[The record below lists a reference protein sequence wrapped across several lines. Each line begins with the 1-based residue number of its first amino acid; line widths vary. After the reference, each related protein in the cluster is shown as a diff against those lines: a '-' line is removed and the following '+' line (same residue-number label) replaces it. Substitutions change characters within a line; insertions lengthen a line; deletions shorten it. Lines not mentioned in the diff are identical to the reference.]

1 MKLLGRVFLVLVVL
15 AFALAGVSY
24 GSEGQ
29 VTIKR
34 DNFGVGHV
42 YADTV
47 YGLYYG
53 YGYAVAQDRLFQMEM
68 AKRSTQGKVA
78 EVLGSRAART
88 KRLHRS
94 ARDQKPALRRSTQN
108 V

>member
-1 MKLLGRVFLVLVVL
+1 MRLLGSIFSVLVML
-15 AFALAGVSY
+15 SFALTGVSY
-24 GSEGQ
+24 GNGDK

-34 DNFGVGHV
+34 DNYGVGHV

-47 YGLYYG
+47 YGIFYG

-78 EVLGSRAART
+78 EVLGE
-88 KRLHRS
+88 KHVEFDKRS
-94 ARDQKPALRRSTQN
+94 AYARVSLTPDT
-108 V
+108 

>member
-1 MKLLGRVFLVLVVL
+1 MKLLRSILSVTVVL
-15 AFALAGVSY
+15 SFALTGVLY
-24 GSEGQ
+24 GSEGGE

-34 DNFGVGHV
+34 DNYGVGHV

-68 AKRSTQGKVA
+68 AKRST
-78 EVLGSRAART
+78 
-88 KRLHRS
+88 
-94 ARDQKPALRRSTQN
+94 LR
-108 V
+108 